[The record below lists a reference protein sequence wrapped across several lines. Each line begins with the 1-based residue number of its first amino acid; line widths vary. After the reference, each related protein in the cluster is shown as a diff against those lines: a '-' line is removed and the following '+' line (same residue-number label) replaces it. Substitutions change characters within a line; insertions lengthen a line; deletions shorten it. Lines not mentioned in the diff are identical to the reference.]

1 VKENDMSMEVI
12 RIMNL
17 KNRYMGLCDLGY
29 PPKAL
34 SELFVEDGIWT
45 SQAFGTYRGR
55 KEIEGFFANISS
67 RIVFAAHLALNPII
81 EVAPNGEEATGR
93 WRILM
98 PFTEEDQ
105 GRRTSR
111 WILGDY
117 AEDYTFRDGV
127 WLFKKIDFFV
137 NFNVPH
143 SGDWAEATAV
153 RPSSR

>member
-1 VKENDMSMEVI
+1 MSTEVI

-17 KNRYMGLCDLGY
+17 KNRYMELCDRGY

-34 SELFVEDGIWT
+34 SELFVEDGVWT
-45 SQAFGTYRGR
+45 SPAFGTYRGK
-55 KEIEGFFANISS
+55 KEIEGFFATISS

-81 EVAPNGEEATGR
+81 ELAANGKDATGR

-98 PFTEEDQ
+98 PFTEEDE
-105 GRRTSR
+105 GRKVSR

-117 AEDYTFRDGV
+117 AEDYTLRDGN
-127 WLFKKIDFFV
+127 WLFRKIDFFV

-143 SGDWAEATAV
+143 SGDWAEAAIV
-153 RPSSR
+153 RASPR

>member
-1 VKENDMSMEVI
+1 MSTEVI

-17 KNRYMGLCDLGY
+17 KNRYMELCDRGY

-34 SELFVEDGIWT
+34 SELFVEDGVWT
-45 SQAFGTYRGR
+45 SPAFGTYRGK
-55 KEIEGFFANISS
+55 KEIEGFFATISS

-81 EVAPNGEEATGR
+81 ELAANGKDATGR

-98 PFTEEDQ
+98 PFTEEDE
-105 GRRTSR
+105 GRRISR

-117 AEDYTFRDGV
+117 AEDYTLRDGV
-127 WLFKKIDFFV
+127 WLFRKIDFFV

-143 SGDWAEATAV
+143 SGDWAEAAIV
-153 RPSSR
+153 RPSGR